1 MPQNIAASGKKEK
14 AKQEKRRREGP
25 LQWRI
30 FGYLLGF
37 TALLLSLLWLVQT
50 VYLNEFYTRIKILQ
64 INGTADII
72 GHNIDNEDVTSLL
85 VRLAQNQ
92 EMFISIYNLTALQE
106 GREGEIMLYN
116 VDVLPDCLIH
126 RMLDIDV
133 ARLYNQAVAA
143 GATYTEI
150 FSRDFFRNRAYNAGL
165 FRGPVPGPDRGL
177 GESMVLSHVF
187 NNAAGD
193 EILLL
198 LNTNITPL
206 DATVSTLRV
215 QLRYITLIMVLAA
228 LILSLIIARYLSAP
242 IKRINASAKQLAQG
256 EFACRFDG
264 KGYRETGELADTLNY
279 AAAELSRAER
289 LQRELIANISHDL
302 RTPLTMI
309 GGYAEMMRDLPTEN
323 NRENTQVIIDEVG
336 RLSSLVNNVLDLSKL
351 QAGVEHFAL
360 REFDLRETLEG
371 IVENYRRLSAP
382 QGYIINL
389 ESAGEAWVYADESK
403 LSQVI
408 YNFINNA
415 LTYTGADKT
424 VTARLLLLPG
434 KVRVEIADSGA
445 GIAPERIK
453 DIWQRYWR
461 DDGAHKRAA
470 HGSGLGL
477 AIAREVLERH
487 EAAYGVES
495 TVGQGSVFWF
505 EVPRIGA

>member
-1 MPQNIAASGKKEK
+1 MQHNTTTPGKET
-14 AKQEKRRREGP
+14 AKPHKRRRESP

-37 TALLLSLLWLVQT
+37 TALLLLLLWLFQT
-50 VYLNEFYTRIKILQ
+50 VYLNDFYTRIKIQQ
-64 INGTADII
+64 INGAADII
-72 GHNIDNEDVTSLL
+72 EHNIDNEDVFSLM

-92 EMFISIYNLTALQE
+92 EMCVSVYNLTTIQN
-106 GREGEIMLYN
+106 GQEGEITHYN

-133 ARLYNQAVAA
+133 ARLYSQAVAA

-150 FSRDFFRNRAYNAGL
+150 FSRDFFRNRVYNARL

-177 GESMVLSHVF
+177 GESMVLSRVF
-187 NNAAGD
+187 ANAAGD
-193 EILLL
+193 ELLLL

-215 QLRYITLIMVLAA
+215 QLKYITLLLVLAA
-228 LILSLIIARYLSAP
+228 LILSFIIARRLSAP

-256 EFACRFDG
+256 EFACQFNG

-279 AAAELSRAER
+279 AAAELSRTER

-323 NRENTQVIIDEVG
+323 NKENTQVIIDEVG

-351 QAGVEHFAL
+351 QAGVEQFSL
-360 REFDLRETLEG
+360 REFELRETLEN

-382 QGYIINL
+382 KGYSICF

-403 LSQVI
+403 LEQVI
-408 YNFINNA
+408 YNFLNNA

-424 VTARLLLLPG
+424 VTVRLLLLPG
-434 KVRVEIADSGA
+434 QARVEIADSGA

-461 DDGAHKRAA
+461 DEGAHKRAA

-487 EAAYGVES
+487 KSAYGVES
-495 TVGQGSVFWF
+495 VVGQGSTFWF
-505 EVPRIGA
+505 EIPRLS